1 MPAREKISMEDSDV
15 KSYANQNFESF
26 NCFDEFI
33 TFIQSINVVQIDR
46 SVWELSTCN
55 CKLCSFKEIAM
66 NIPLERK
73 RRPGRPKATTS
84 ALIRQPNETQL
95 IIDIDISSCDES
107 DSESI
112 SNETPPEKR
121 IRVDQDVNN
130 LPKEKR
136 KRGRP
141 AGSKNKK

>member
-1 MPAREKISMEDSDV
+1 
-15 KSYANQNFESF
+15 
-26 NCFDEFI
+26 
-33 TFIQSINVVQIDR
+33 
-46 SVWELSTCN
+46 
-55 CKLCSFKEIAM
+55 M

-130 LPKEKR
+130 LPKEK
-136 KRGRP
+136 KS
-141 AGSKNKK
+141 AVDLQAQKIKNNNIKY